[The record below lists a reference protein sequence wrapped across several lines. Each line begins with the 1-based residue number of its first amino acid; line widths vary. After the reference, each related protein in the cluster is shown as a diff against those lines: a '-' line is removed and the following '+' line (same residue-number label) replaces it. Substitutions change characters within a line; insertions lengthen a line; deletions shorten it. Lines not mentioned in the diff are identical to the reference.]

1 MGVPPSAYRV
11 RGGCSAAH
19 DDCASNGANCLQN
32 CAGILLFE
40 ILQLGREPAMALLT
54 AIEREGCGRVLGP
67 VWNGKAGDF
76 SSCDDTLSA
85 DGIRRRTIGDEQ
97 AGTMLFAMSQSG
109 VTRYS

>member
-1 MGVPPSAYRV
+1 
-11 RGGCSAAH
+11 
-19 DDCASNGANCLQN
+19 
-32 CAGILLFE
+32 
-40 ILQLGREPAMALLT
+40 MALLT

-76 SSCDDTLSA
+76 SSCDDTLSVDSV